1 MNSYEIKNNG
11 FTNFFLRH
19 PPAILSLHR
28 KGLQIFD
35 GEKKII
41 LPFSRLHAIPQI
53 RYRVFWSHLF
63 VSTAKKT
70 YLYKGFSSSQ
80 LRRFLAAFSEQFTT
94 YIQEQLK
101 LEYREAKQLKAEI
114 RHFLDA
120 STFRRH
126 SQSQNIIKQARDLL
140 ARTSEHLREQFASA
154 AHAPTLKYLADFIS
168 AAEGKVARCNAKFM
182 KQELLRYQSFFD
194 GIEKNPLTLAQRQA
208 CITGEDHNLVLAGA
222 GTGKTSTLIGRT
234 GYLIASEQA
243 APEHILM
250 LAFARKAAEEMQL
263 RQDQCLQPL
272 KLKNT
277 PVIKT
282 FHALGLEIIGTV
294 EGAWPQITLFA
305 ENRAAFSQF
314 INQTIDQLMAEPSYQ
329 QQVYRFCDSQG
340 ALKQT
345 SEFSSL
351 MLEFLVLFKQS
362 QQTLS
367 ELTAR
372 VKKQKEAARSS
383 VFLSLFSPVLMRY
396 EQYLSARN
404 EIDFADMIGKAIKY
418 VESGRFVSPYRHILV
433 DEFQDISQDRARLLK
448 ALLAQKEDAVLFA
461 VGDDWQSIYR
471 FTGSDI
477 NITRRFSALF
487 GATAVTTLDL
497 TFRFNNQIGDVASTF
512 IRQNPEQI
520 PKEIR
525 SVTTVNS
532 PTISL
537 IDSSKPE
544 QGLERALTSIV
555 QQELAP
561 SDKKI
566 TVAVLARFNFMLD
579 NIPFA
584 QLGKQYPQLDIQFM
598 SVHAS
603 KGKEA
608 DHVIVLGLN
617 NGKYGFPSQ
626 KETDPVLALLLPEQ
640 EKYPYAEERRLFYVA
655 LTRAK
660 NRVYLVYNSHD
671 ASPFIHELISQHY
684 PLS

>member
-41 LPFSRLHAIPQI
+41 LPFSRLHAIPQL
-53 RYRVFWSHLF
+53 RYRLFWSHLS

-101 LEYREAKQLKAEI
+101 LEYQEAKQLKAEI

-120 STFRRH
+120 STFRRY

-154 AHAPTLKYLADFIS
+154 AHALTLKYLADFIS

-282 FHALGLEIIGTV
+282 FHALGLEIIGAV

-340 ALKQT
+340 ALKQI

-404 EIDFADMIGKAIKY
+404 EIDFADMLGKAIKY
-418 VESGRFVSPYRHILV
+418 VESGRYVSPYQHILV

-448 ALLAQKEDAVLFA
+448 ALLTQKENAVLFA

-525 SVTTVNS
+525 SMTTVNS
-532 PTISL
+532 PAISL

-555 QQELAP
+555 QQELAQ

-584 QLGKQYPQLDIQFM
+584 QFGKQYPQLNIQFM

-617 NGKYGFPSQ
+617 KGKYGFPSQ

-671 ASPFIHELISQHY
+671 ASPFIDELISQHY

>member
-19 PPAILSLHR
+19 PPTILSLHR

-41 LPFSRLHAIPQI
+41 LPFSRLHAIPQL
-53 RYRVFWSHLF
+53 RYRLFWSHLF

-101 LEYREAKQLKAEI
+101 LEYQEAKQLKAEI

-154 AHAPTLKYLADFIS
+154 AHASTLKYLADFIS

-208 CITGEDHNLVLAGA
+208 CITSEDHNLVLAGA

-243 APEHILM
+243 TPEHILM
-250 LAFARKAAEEMQL
+250 LAFARKTAEEMQL

-282 FHALGLEIIGTV
+282 FHALGLEIIGAV
-294 EGAWPQITLFA
+294 EGSWPQITLFA

-314 INQTIDQLMAEPSYQ
+314 INQTIEQLMAEPSYQ

-340 ALKQT
+340 ALKQI

-617 NGKYGFPSQ
+617 KGKYGFPSQ

-671 ASPFIHELISQHY
+671 ASPFIDELISQHY